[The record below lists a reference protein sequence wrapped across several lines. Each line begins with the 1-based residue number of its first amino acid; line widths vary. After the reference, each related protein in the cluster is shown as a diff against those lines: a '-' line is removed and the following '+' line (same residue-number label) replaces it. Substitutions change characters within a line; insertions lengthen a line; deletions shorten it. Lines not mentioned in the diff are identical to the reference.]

1 MLRKEYDL
9 IVLGAGPTG
18 VTAALAA
25 SAAGR
30 CVNCTLLAISV
41 TETKKSALYPWYDF
55 ESIQKLSVNMNPSPV

>member
-1 MLRKEYDL
+1 MKPRVGVFDSLRMLRKEYDL

-30 CVNCTLLAISV
+30 
-41 TETKKSALYPWYDF
+41 
-55 ESIQKLSVNMNPSPV
+55 